1 MSADSLTWKGHNLLD
16 KLRKEQTVLFF
27 EINKSNK
34 SKIIKKKKKK
44 KKKIK
49 KA

>member
-34 SKIIKKKKKK
+34 SKIIKS
-44 KKKIK
+44 IK
-49 KA
+49 NIEKNE